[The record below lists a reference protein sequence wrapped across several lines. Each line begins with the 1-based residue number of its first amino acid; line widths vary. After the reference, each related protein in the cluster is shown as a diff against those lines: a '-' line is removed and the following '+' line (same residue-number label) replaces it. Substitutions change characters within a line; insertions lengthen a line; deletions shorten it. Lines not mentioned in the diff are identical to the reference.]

1 MTEGIVDVLEQIE
14 IDAEH
19 GHALVLALA
28 SLQRLA
34 KPILVEFAVRQ
45 VGQAVMM
52 RHVGN
57 PRLGLAPFGDVN
69 DGDQIAV
76 AALEI
81 DAPSERQDL
90 NFAAVG
96 LEMPPVASRMIG

>member
-19 GHALVLALA
+19 GHALVLAFA

-34 KPILVEFAVRQ
+34 KPILIEFAVRQ

-52 RHVGN
+52 RHIGD
-57 PRLGLAPFGDVN
+57 PCLGLAPFGNVD
-69 DGDQIAV
+69 DSDQIAV
-76 AALEI
+76 AA
-81 DAPSERQDL
+81 PR
-90 NFAAVG
+90 N
-96 LEMPPVASRMIG
+96 